1 MAART
6 GFMVAA
12 AAAVASLLAASPV
25 LGGAGS
31 SGSGTETRTKVR
43 VMDNFFD
50 PRSVTVPQ
58 DSRVVWRWKGTN
70 RHNVRFTHVP
80 KGASRRGSRTR
91 TDGRWSRT
99 FGIPGLYRY
108 VCTIYAGMRG
118 TLTVKPPPTES
129 RAPAPG

>member
-1 MAART
+1 MTAKT
-6 GFMVAA
+6 GFVVAA
-12 AAAVASLLAASPV
+12 AAAVTSLLIAPPV
-25 LGGAGS
+25 LGGTRGTHAGP
-31 SGSGTETRTKVR
+31 ENRMKVR

-58 DSRVVWRWKGTN
+58 EGRVVWTWKGTN

-91 TDGRWSRT
+91 ADGRWSRS
-99 FGIPGLYRY
+99 FGKPGLYRY

-118 TLTVKPPPTES
+118 NVTVKPVTTES
-129 RAPAPG
+129 GAPARG